1 MCPIPM
7 DITTTF
13 LLLALA
19 YFALFYFLK
28 IRPDRKRRKE
38 KQDMKKTLS
47 AGDEITMIDGI
58 VGTVVA
64 VKEGT
69 VVVETG
75 ADRVRLE
82 YAKWGILEKGVNV
95 VADGSTEPT

>member
-1 MCPIPM
+1 MPLNDP
-7 DITTTF
+7 TF
-13 LLLALA
+13 LLIALALV
-19 YFALFYFLK
+19 YFGLFYFLK

-38 KQDMKKTLS
+38 KQDMKKALMP
-47 AGDEITMIDGI
+47 GDEVTMIDGI
-58 VGTVVA
+58 VGTICA

-82 YAKWGILEKGVNV
+82 YAKWGILEKGITVIANQ
-95 VADGSTEPT
+95 DEPQ